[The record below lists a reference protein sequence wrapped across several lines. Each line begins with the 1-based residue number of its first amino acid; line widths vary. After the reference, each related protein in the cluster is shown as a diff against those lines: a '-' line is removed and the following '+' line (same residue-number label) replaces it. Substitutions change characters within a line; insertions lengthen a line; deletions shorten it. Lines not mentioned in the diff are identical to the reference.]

1 MIEGGE
7 GAQQER
13 QPLLA
18 RDSSNEDDGGGMR
31 IDAVS
36 LVNIGRRIRLPRG
49 DIDAVMHDVDA
60 RGIYFRVRAEDVLAH
75 SPGDGD
81 DAVGVLVSGF
91 FRKRAKSVPAL
102 QLLGFPGAQWF
113 EGVSR

>member
-1 MIEGGE
+1 MTREHLRNKENALSFRFERGDELFDFGGDFRSIWSASTQNDLDAVIEGGE

-60 RGIYFRVRAEDVLAH
+60 RGIYFRV
-75 SPGDGD
+75 
-81 DAVGVLVSGF
+81 
-91 FRKRAKSVPAL
+91 
-102 QLLGFPGAQWF
+102 
-113 EGVSR
+113 